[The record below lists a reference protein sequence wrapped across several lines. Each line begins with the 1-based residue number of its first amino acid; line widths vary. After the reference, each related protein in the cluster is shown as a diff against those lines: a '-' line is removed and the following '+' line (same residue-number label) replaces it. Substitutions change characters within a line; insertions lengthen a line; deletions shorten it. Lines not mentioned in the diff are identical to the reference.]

1 MVHQLRN
8 YTLHLLCAIIALTLC
23 PHVAKATDAEPGKQ
37 VQQSTTI
44 VTGGE
49 KSSIPHWTYLP
60 KSYSD
65 NAKQAVPLLLFLHG
79 AGESG
84 DDLNQVLQ
92 WGPPKRIVEGKH
104 YPLIIVSPQC
114 PDRKIGWNGKQLVML
129 IDELVAKYNIDRR
142 RIYCTGLSMG
152 GAGTFKIMETAP
164 RLLATAVPI
173 CGRGNIENASK
184 MTHQSVRIYVGSEDG
199 VLQANQQI
207 TTAIKKAGGDVALT
221 VYDGVGH
228 VCWPAVYEDPKFYQW
243 LLTQKRDH

>member
-1 MVHQLRN
+1 
-8 YTLHLLCAIIALTLC
+8 
-23 PHVAKATDAEPGKQ
+23 
-37 VQQSTTI
+37 
-44 VTGGE
+44 
-49 KSSIPHWTYLP
+49 
-60 KSYSD
+60 
-65 NAKQAVPLLLFLHG
+65 LFLHG

-84 DDLNQVLQ
+84 NDLNQVLQ

-104 YPLIIVSPQC
+104 YPLVIVSPQC

-129 IDELVAKYNIDRR
+129 IDELVGKYNIDRR

-152 GAGTFKIMETAP
+152 GAGTFKIMEAAP

-173 CGRGNIENASK
+173 CGRGNIENARK
-184 MTHQSVRIYVGSEDG
+184 MTHQSVRIYVGSDDG
-199 VLQANQQI
+199 VLQANQNI
-207 TTAIKKAGGDVALT
+207 TAAIKKAGGDVALT

>member
-1 MVHQLRN
+1 MVHHLRN
-8 YTLHLLCAIIALTLC
+8 CIFHLLGLIITFMFC
-23 PHVAKATDAEPGKQ
+23 PYGVNATDAEPGKQ

-44 VTGGE
+44 VTGGD
-49 KSSIPHWTYLP
+49 KHSIPHWTYLP

-65 NAKQAVPLLLFLHG
+65 NTKQALPLLLFLHG

-104 YPLIIVSPQC
+104 YPLVIVSPQC

-129 IDELVAKYNIDRR
+129 IDELVGKYNIDRQ

-152 GAGTFKIMETAP
+152 GTGTFKIMETAP
-164 RLLATAVPI
+164 HLLATAIPI

-184 MTHQSVRIYVGSEDG
+184 MTHQSVRIYVGSKDR
-199 VLQANQQI
+199 VLQANQEI
-207 TTAIKKAGGDVALT
+207 AVAIKKAGGDVALT

-228 VCWPAVYEDPKFYQW
+228 MCWPAVYEDPKFYHW
-243 LLTQKRDH
+243 LLTQKRNR

>member
-8 YTLHLLCAIIALTLC
+8 YTLHLFCAIIAFTLC
-23 PHVAKATDAEPGKQ
+23 PHIAEATDAEPGKQ

-44 VTGGE
+44 VTDGE
-49 KSSIPHWTYLP
+49 QSSIPHWTYLP
-60 KSYSD
+60 KSYSND
-65 NAKQAVPLLLFLHG
+65 TKQAVPLLLFLHG

-84 DDLNQVLQ
+84 DNLKQVLQ

-104 YPLIIVSPQC
+104 YPLVIVSPQC
-114 PDRKIGWNGKQLVML
+114 PDRQIGWNGKQLVML
-129 IDELVAKYNIDRR
+129 IDELVGKYNIDRR

-164 RLLATAVPI
+164 RLLAAAIPI

-228 VCWPAVYEDPKFYQW
+228 VCWPAVYEDPKFYRW
-243 LLTQKRDH
+243 LLTQKRNH

>member
-1 MVHQLRN
+1 MGHQLHN
-8 YTLHLLCAIIALTLC
+8 YTLPLLCVIIAFTLC
-23 PHVAKATDAEPGKQ
+23 PHVAKATDAVPGKQ

-44 VTGGE
+44 VTDGE

-60 KSYSD
+60 KSYND
-65 NAKQAVPLLLFLHG
+65 NTKQAVPLLLFLHG

-92 WGPPKRIVEGKH
+92 WGPPKRIIEGNH
-104 YPLIIVSPQC
+104 YPLVIVSPQC

-129 IDELVAKYNIDRR
+129 IDELVGKYNIDRR

-152 GAGTFKIMETAP
+152 GAGTFRIMETAP

-173 CGRGNIENASK
+173 CGRGNIENARK

-199 VLQANQQI
+199 VLQTNQQI
-207 TTAIKKAGGDVALT
+207 TTAIKKAGGDVTLT

-243 LLTQKRDH
+243 LLTQKRGH

>member
-8 YTLHLLCAIIALTLC
+8 YTLHLLCAIIAFALC

-37 VQQSTTI
+37 VQQSTII
-44 VTGGE
+44 VTDDE

-129 IDELVAKYNIDRR
+129 IHELVAKYNIDRR

>member
-1 MVHQLRN
+1 
-8 YTLHLLCAIIALTLC
+8 
-23 PHVAKATDAEPGKQ
+23 
-37 VQQSTTI
+37 
-44 VTGGE
+44 
-49 KSSIPHWTYLP
+49 
-60 KSYSD
+60 
-65 NAKQAVPLLLFLHG
+65 
-79 AGESG
+79 
-84 DDLNQVLQ
+84 
-92 WGPPKRIVEGKH
+92 
-104 YPLIIVSPQC
+104 
-114 PDRKIGWNGKQLVML
+114 ML
-129 IDELVAKYNIDRR
+129 IDELVEKYNIDRR

>member
-1 MVHQLRN
+1 MVHHLRN
-8 YTLHLLCAIIALTLC
+8 YTLHLLCAIIAFTLC

-44 VTGGE
+44 VTDGE

-104 YPLIIVSPQC
+104 YPLVIVSPQC

-129 IDELVAKYNIDRR
+129 IDELVGKYNIDRR

-173 CGRGNIENASK
+173 CGRGNIGNASK

-207 TTAIKKAGGDVALT
+207 TAAIKKAGGDVALT

>member
-1 MVHQLRN
+1 MVHQLRH
-8 YTLHLLCAIIALTLC
+8 YTLHLLCAIIACTLY
-23 PHVAKATDAEPGKQ
+23 PHVAKAIDAEPGKQ
-37 VQQSTTI
+37 IQQSTTI
-44 VTGGE
+44 VTNGE

-60 KSYSD
+60 KSYVD

-104 YPLIIVSPQC
+104 YPLVIVSPQC
-114 PDRKIGWNGKQLVML
+114 PDRKIGWNGKQLVIL
-129 IDELVAKYNIDRR
+129 INELVEKYNIDRR

-152 GAGTFKIMETAP
+152 GAGTFKIIETAP

-173 CGRGNIENASK
+173 CGRGNIENARK
-184 MTHQSVRIYVGSEDG
+184 MTHQSIRIYVGSEDG
-199 VLQANQQI
+199 VLPANQQI
-207 TTAIKKAGGDVALT
+207 TTAIKKAGGDVTLT